1 MSRPFIGLF
10 SFIVGP
16 VLGVLFVYAM
26 CSMPWLTFSTACGH
40 NAAIWFFLTVPV
52 GVVGC
57 WITLAALAKHYGTR
71 QPDQAHV
78 SGNDA

>member
-1 MSRPFIGLF
+1 MSRTFIGLF

-16 VLGVLFVYAM
+16 VLGVLFVSAL

-40 NAAIWFFLTVPV
+40 NAGMWFFLTIPA

-57 WITLAALAKHYGTR
+57 WIILSALAKHYGTKR
-71 QPDQAHV
+71 TDHARE
-78 SGNDA
+78 STNDA